1 MAAHAVGAP
10 GVGITLLRY
19 LDLVV
24 LALALPLF
32 LAADLPMIGYAA
44 GAGAWIVQRAIGE
57 AAARRANASEDP
69 RTVVGLLAGS
79 MIARGWLTAGV
90 IFTTGLV
97 ADREDGLAAA
107 VLAIA
112 LFTVYF
118 SANMVVRPFDA
129 AGGRK

>member
-1 MAAHAVGAP
+1 M
-10 GVGITLLRY
+10 GITLLRY

-32 LAADLPMIGYAA
+32 VAADLPMIGYAA
-44 GAGAWIVQRAIGE
+44 GAGAWVAQRAIGE
-57 AAARRANASEDP
+57 AAARRAHASEDP

-90 IFTTGLV
+90 IFATGLI
-97 ADREDGLAAA
+97 AEREDGLAAA
-107 VLAIA
+107 ILAIA

-129 AGGRK
+129 QERRR